1 MTVDTLDRTT
11 HFGSEPAVGS
21 ARGAGRLTIFDGPA
35 TPIELELAH
44 LGKNIITF
52 GRAAENDVIL
62 SSPYV
67 SRHHGQ
73 LRYVDGAWVI
83 EDLGSSNGM
92 IHQGKAIRARLLLDG
107 DTVRIDDGVETTEQG
122 VLLVFS
128 GGGRTSEWESLEL
141 AGREAL
147 TIGRDAECD
156 IPLDHVSVSRVHA
169 RILLTGSEWHLIDNH
184 STNGVVVNGK
194 RITGRYR
201 LHEKDVILI
210 TNSKLVFGSERLTWC
225 TFHGGIRVD
234 ATGIVKRVD
243 RNRKTICDDV
253 GFAVEPCELVA
264 IIGGSGAGKTTV
276 MNCISGYSPPTSGK
290 VHVNG
295 MDLYENFDALKN
307 LIGYVPQQDIVFDN
321 LTVADMLWYAAK
333 LRLPVDTSEREYRE
347 AIARVMDAVELTARK
362 DTLIKRLS
370 GGQRKRAS
378 IAVELLSNPNLFFL
392 DEPASGLDPGTERNL
407 MKTLRQM
414 ASGGKTVIFV
424 THSTLNLRLCDKI
437 VFMGTGGVLCFC
449 GSYTEALAFFG
460 IEDIVDVYGLITED
474 PEVYRAKFMAERGGE
489 AEMAGRGRPSGGK
502 PDGGDGAR
510 ASTGPSLPS
519 PATSAVAASAS
530 TAASTAASA
539 APKQRARSG
548 TARQTMIVL
557 RRNLHVLIND
567 KVRLLMLLVQA
578 PLLAA
583 LISLVADGEQF
594 EQYEMT
600 KSLLFAVACSA
611 FWVGILN
618 SIQEVCKERTV
629 LRREYM
635 TGLRLNAYVIAKAI
649 AMGLVCAVQS
659 LLLTAVFTSLVG
671 MPREGVFGDSPFTE
685 FLIVT
690 FLTALAASAIG
701 IFVSSLFRNAD
712 RAMTIAPLLLMPQL
726 LFSGLIFKLEGAT
739 EAISWVAT
747 CRFSMEGYGTIAN
760 LNSLTM
766 RLAQE
771 GIPIEHVAEDFYEFS
786 GGHFLFALIILMAYV
801 PLFCAGAMFVLRG
814 LRNEQ
819 V

>member
-1 MTVDTLDRTT
+1 MTTDALDRTT
-11 HFGSEPAVGS
+11 YFGSEPAVVR
-21 ARGAGRLTIFDGPA
+21 ATGAGRLTVFDGSAAPV
-35 TPIELELAH
+35 ELDLAH
-44 LGKNIITF
+44 LGKAIITF
-52 GRAAENDVIL
+52 GRAADNDVIL
-62 SSPYV
+62 TSPYV
-67 SRHHGQ
+67 SRRHGQ
-73 LRYVDGAWVI
+73 LRYTEGAWVI

-92 IHQGKAIRARLLLDG
+92 IYQGKAIRARLLLDG
-107 DTVRIDDGVETTEQG
+107 DTVRIDDGVETTAQG

-128 GGGRTSEWESLEL
+128 GAGKASEWESLEL
-141 AGREAL
+141 AGRGEV

-156 IPLDHVSVSRVHA
+156 IALDHVSVSRVHA
-169 RILLTGSEWHLIDNH
+169 RILSVGDEWHLIDNH

-194 RITGRYR
+194 RVTGRYR

-210 TNSKLVFGSERLTWC
+210 TNSKLVFGSGRLTWH
-225 TFHGGIRVD
+225 TSRGGIRVD

-243 RNRKTICDDV
+243 RNRKTICSDV
-253 GFAVEPCELVA
+253 SFVVEPCELVA

-276 MNCISGYSPPTSGK
+276 MNCISGYSPPTSGE
-290 VHVNG
+290 VQVNG

-321 LTVADMLWYAAK
+321 LTVASMLWYAAK
-333 LRLPVDTSEREYRE
+333 LRLPIDTSEREYGE
-347 AIARVMDAVELTARK
+347 AIARVIDAVDLTARK

-370 GGQRKRAS
+370 GGQKKRAS
-378 IAVELLSNPNLFFL
+378 IAVELLSDPNLFFL
-392 DEPASGLDPGTERNL
+392 DEPASGLDPGTERSL

-414 ASGGKTVIFV
+414 ATGGKTVIFV
-424 THSTLNLRLCDKI
+424 THSTLNLHLCDKI
-437 VFMGTGGVLCFC
+437 VFMGTGGNLCFC
-449 GSYTEALAFFG
+449 GSYTEALEFFE
-460 IEDIVDVYGLITED
+460 IEDIVDVYSLITEN
-474 PEVYRAKFMAERGGE
+474 PEAYRDKFMAECVGERNRTTGQVDRG
-489 AEMAGRGRPSGGK
+489 
-502 PDGGDGAR
+502 
-510 ASTGPSLPS
+510 SLPRS
-519 PATSAVAASAS
+519 PVPSAPLSSAAASRSSTPSAV
-530 TAASTAASA
+530 
-539 APKQRARSG
+539 PKQRAQSG
-548 TARQTMIVL
+548 TARQTAILL
-557 RRNLHVLIND
+557 RRNLHILIND
-567 KVRLLMLLVQA
+567 RVRLLMLLVQA

-583 LISLVADGEQF
+583 LISLVASGEQF

-635 TGLRLNAYVIAKAI
+635 TGLRLNAYIISKTI

-659 LLLTAVFTSLVG
+659 LLLAAVFASLVG
-671 MPREGVFGDSPFTE
+671 MPNEGVLGDSPFME
-685 FLIVT
+685 FLLVT

-701 IFVSSLFRNAD
+701 IFVSSLFKNAD
-712 RAMTIAPLLLMPQL
+712 RAMTVAPLLLMPQL

-739 EAISWVAT
+739 EAISWIAT

-760 LNSLTM
+760 LNNLTM

-786 GGHFLFALIILMAYV
+786 GGHFIFALIVLIAYV

-814 LRNEQ
+814 IRNEQ
-819 V
+819 T

>member
-1 MTVDTLDRTT
+1 VAPVELDLMR
-11 HFGSEPAVGS
+11 
-21 ARGAGRLTIFDGPA
+21 
-35 TPIELELAH
+35 
-44 LGKNIITF
+44 LGKAVITF
-52 GRAAENDVIL
+52 GRAADNDVVL
-62 SSPYV
+62 TSPYV
-67 SRHHGQ
+67 SRHHGR
-73 LRYVDGAWVI
+73 LRYADGAWVI

-92 IHQGKAIRARLLLDG
+92 IYQGKAIRARLLLDG
-107 DTVRIDDGVETTEQG
+107 DAVRIDDGVETTAQG

-128 GGGRTSEWESLEL
+128 GAGRASEWESLEL
-141 AGREAL
+141 AGRGEI
-147 TIGRDAECD
+147 TIGRDASCD

-169 RILLTGSEWHLIDNH
+169 RILSTGGEWHLIDNH

-194 RITGRYR
+194 RVTGRYR

-210 TNSKLVFGSERLTWC
+210 TNSQLIFGSERLTW
-225 TFHGGIRVD
+225 HMSRGGIRVD

-243 RNRKTICDDV
+243 GNRRTICNDV
-253 GFAVEPCELVA
+253 SFTVEPCELVA

-276 MNCISGYSPPTSGK
+276 MNCISGYSPPTSGE
-290 VHVNG
+290 VQVNG
-295 MDLYENFDALKN
+295 LDLYESFDALKN

-321 LTVADMLWYAAK
+321 LTVASMLWYAAK
-333 LRLPVDTSEREYRE
+333 LRLPADTSERERRE
-347 AIARVMDAVELTARK
+347 AIDRVMRAVDLAGRK

-370 GGQRKRAS
+370 GGQKKRAS
-378 IAVELLSNPNLFFL
+378 IAVELLSDPNLFFL
-392 DEPASGLDPGTERNL
+392 DEPASGLDPGTERSL

-424 THSTLNLRLCDKI
+424 THSTLNLHLCDKI
-437 VFMGTGGVLCFC
+437 VFMGTGGNLCYC
-449 GSYTEALAFFG
+449 GSYAEALEFFG
-460 IEDIVDVYGLITED
+460 IEDIVDVYSLITESS
-474 PEVYRAKFMAERGGE
+474 EAYRAKFA
-489 AEMAGRGRPSGGK
+489 AGRGDLPRRK
-502 PDGGDGAR
+502 PKGNKAGIPPGVAGTP
-510 ASTGPSLPS
+510 ALPPLPAVS
-519 PATSAVAASAS
+519 PT
-530 TAASTAASA
+530 

-548 TARQTMIVL
+548 TARQTMILL
-557 RRNLHVLIND
+557 RRNLHILIND
-567 KVRLLMLLVQA
+567 RVRLLMLLAQA

-583 LISLVADGEQF
+583 LISLVADSEQF

-635 TGLRLNAYVIAKAI
+635 TGLRLNAYIIAKAI

-659 LLLTAVFTSLVG
+659 LLLVAVFASLVG
-671 MPREGVFGDSPFTE
+671 MPGEGVLGGSPFAE
-685 FLIVT
+685 FLLVT

-712 RAMTIAPLLLMPQL
+712 RAMTVAPLLLMPQL

-747 CRFSMEGYGTIAN
+747 CRFSMEGYGTLAD

-771 GIPIEHVAEDFYEFS
+771 GVPVEHVAEDFYEFS
-786 GGHFLFALIILMAYV
+786 GGHFLFALIVLMAYV
-801 PLFCAGAMFVLRG
+801 PVFCACAMFVLRG
-814 LRNEQ
+814 IRNEQ
-819 V
+819 T